1 MVRTQ
6 SAFSLWRNRNGGSRD
21 FQGKMKGPKDQTVV
35 SRYLKEYT
43 QHISFQEKNTI
54 QDVETIEKYI

>member
-1 MVRTQ
+1 
-6 SAFSLWRNRNGGSRD
+6 
-21 FQGKMKGPKDQTVV
+21 MKGPKDQTVV